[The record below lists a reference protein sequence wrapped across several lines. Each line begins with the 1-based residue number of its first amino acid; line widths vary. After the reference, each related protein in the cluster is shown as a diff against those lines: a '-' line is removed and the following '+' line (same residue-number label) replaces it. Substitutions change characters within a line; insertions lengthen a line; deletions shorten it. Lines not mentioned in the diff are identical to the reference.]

1 MKKVLLTM
9 VVALMATVNV
19 SAQIPKRY
27 YTENSRRGVEL
38 VEEGKVEE
46 GLKFLEAEL
55 KEHPKNP
62 FTNFFITTVYMKLE
76 QYDKAMVSVD
86 KALKYLPKRHKEV
99 RGFAYALK
107 ATIYCYSKEW
117 KEAAEQLTLSLSVF
131 PEEEY
136 EHRAVAHRQR
146 GEIYYNMKLD
156 ELGEQDFKKAEE
168 LKALVRTE

>member
-1 MKKVLLTM
+1 MLVALLT
-9 VVALMATVNV
+9 TVSV

-27 YTENSRRGVEL
+27 NTENSRRGVEL

-131 PEEEY
+131 PEDEY
-136 EHRAVAHRQR
+136 EHRAIAHRQR

>member
-1 MKKVLLTM
+1 MKKILLTL
-9 VVALMATVNV
+9 VVALMATMSV

-27 YTENSRRGVEL
+27 NTENSRRGVKL

-76 QYDKAMVSVD
+76 QYDKAMASVD
-86 KALKYLPKRHKEV
+86 KALKYLPKRHREV

-107 ATIYCYSKEW
+107 ATIYCYSKKW

>member
-1 MKKVLLTM
+1 MKKILLIM
-9 VVALMATVNV
+9 VVALMAMMCV

-27 YTENSRRGVEL
+27 NTENSRRGVEL

-62 FTNFFITTVYMKLE
+62 FTNFIITTVYMKLE
-76 QYDKAMVSVD
+76 QYDKAMASVD
-86 KALKYLPKRHKEV
+86 KALKYLPKRHREV

-117 KEAAEQLTLSLSVF
+117 KEAAEQLTLSLAVF

-156 ELGEQDFKKAEE
+156 KLGEQDFKKAEE
-168 LKALVRTE
+168 LKALAGTK

>member
-9 VVALMATVNV
+9 VVALMSTVNV

-76 QYDKAMVSVD
+76 QYDKAMGSVD

-107 ATIYCYSKEW
+107 ATIYCYTKEW

-168 LKALVRTE
+168 LKALVETE

>member
-1 MKKVLLTM
+1 
-9 VVALMATVNV
+9 MATVSV

-27 YTENSRRGVEL
+27 NTENSRRGVEL

-62 FTNFFITTVYMKLE
+62 FTSFYITTVYMELE
-76 QYDKAMVSVD
+76 HYDKALESVD
-86 KALKYLPKRHKEV
+86 TALKYLPKRCKEM
-99 RGFAYALK
+99 RGISHALK

-117 KEAAEQLTLSLSVF
+117 EEAAEQLTLSLSVF

-146 GEIYYNMKLD
+146 GEIYYNMKLN

-168 LKALVRTE
+168 LKALVETK

>member
-9 VVALMATVNV
+9 MVALMATVNV
-19 SAQIPKRY
+19 RAQIPKRY

-86 KALKYLPKRHKEV
+86 KALKYLPKRHREV

-117 KEAAEQLTLSLSVF
+117 NEAAEQLTLSLSVF
-131 PEEEY
+131 PVDEY

>member
-1 MKKVLLTM
+1 M
-9 VVALMATVNV
+9 
-19 SAQIPKRY
+19 R
-27 YTENSRRGVEL
+27 
-38 VEEGKVEE
+38 
-46 GLKFLEAEL
+46 
-55 KEHPKNP
+55 
-62 FTNFFITTVYMKLE
+62 LE

-86 KALKYLPKRHKEV
+86 KALKYMPKRYKEI
-99 RGFAYALK
+99 RGIAYAQK

-117 KEAAEQLTLSLSVF
+117 KEAAKQLTLSLSVF

-168 LKALVRTE
+168 LKSLVGTK